1 MGYEWHGRGEELT
14 RSVGQKVHVQWD
26 LVSCVVSKCY
36 GIGVGVVDACIV
48 FLCVGEV
55 LIGG

>member
-1 MGYEWHGRGEELT
+1 MGYEWRRGEELT
-14 RSVGQKVHVQWD
+14 GNVGQKVHVEWD
-26 LVSCVVSKCY
+26 LVSCVISKRY
-36 GIGVGVVDACIV
+36 GIGVGVVHACIV